1 MAVAP
6 TTLQVSFMRQAP
18 IKDLRSFDR
27 RKKVN
32 QNRSDF
38 DLRGGMAVAPTTL
51 QVSFMRQA
59 HSDEGSVA

>member
-1 MAVAP
+1 
-6 TTLQVSFMRQAP
+6 MRQAP
-18 IKDLRSFDR
+18 IKDHRSFDR

-59 HSDEGSVA
+59 HSDEGPVA